1 LNEYRVS
8 LDVYNGPLDLL
19 LFLIRRDEI
28 DIHNIPIAEITEQYV
43 RYVEVLQQMDPESAG
58 AFLVL
63 AASLMEIKSRLM
75 LPKPPPEEQEDDLAD
90 PRMELVRQ
98 LLEYKKYKDSAHEL
112 AERAQRQALQHPRR
126 PAVAPVDAGEIEL
139 DHLEIWDLVD
149 AFSRLLEQTGR
160 KSTVHRIEVDD
171 TPIALHAEDIVDALE
186 HNDSSMP
193 FADVFSGRGRSEMI
207 GLFLALLELVRQRR
221 VRAVQDGPG
230 RPIYLFLVVEDPG
243 DAEDKPRFDG
253 LVQED
258 ATGSARG
265 SAHEAAEP
273 SEIEPKPADV
283 EHETGMGVVPD
294 ASRVAEPSENLVESE
309 TAHDTE

>member
-1 LNEYRVS
+1 

-28 DIHNIPIAEITEQYV
+28 DIHNIPITKITEQYV
-43 RYVEVLQQMDPESAG
+43 RYVEVLQQIDPESAG

-75 LPKPPPEEQEDDLAD
+75 LPKPPPEEQEEDLDD

-112 AERAQRQALQHPRR
+112 AERAQRQAMQHPRR
-126 PAVAPVDAGEIEL
+126 PAVAAHDAEEIER
-139 DHLEIWDLVD
+139 DHLELWDLVD

-186 HNDSSMP
+186 QNASSMP

-207 GLFLALLELVRQRR
+207 GLFLALLELVRQGR

-230 RPIYLFLVVEDPG
+230 RPIYLFLVVKDPAG
-243 DAEDKPRFDG
+243 PSDKPHFDEPDR
-253 LVQED
+253 ED
-258 ATGSARG
+258 STGPAHNSAGETTVASKRL
-265 SAHEAAEP
+265 SEP
-273 SEIEPKPADV
+273 PYV
-283 EHETGMGVVPD
+283 ERDTGVRVVPNTGPAPD
-294 ASRVAEPSENLVESE
+294 TISNVIESE
-309 TAHDTE
+309 TAHETE

>member
-1 LNEYRVS
+1 MNEYRVS

-43 RYVEVLQQMDPESAG
+43 RYVEILQQMDPESAG

-75 LPKPPPEEQEDDLAD
+75 LPKPPPEEQEDDLGD

-126 PAVAPVDAGEIEL
+126 PAVAARDAEEIEL

-160 KSTVHRIEVDD
+160 KSTIHRIEVDD

-186 HNDSSMP
+186 HNDRSMP

-230 RPIYLFLVVEDPG
+230 RPIYLFLVVENPAG
-243 DAEDKPRFDG
+243 AEDKPQFDG
-253 LVQED
+253 LVRED
-258 ATGSARG
+258 ATGSARD
-265 SAHEAAEP
+265 SAKESAEP
-273 SEIEPKPADV
+273 SPIQPKPAGA
-283 EHETGMGVVPD
+283 EHDTGAGVASD
-294 ASRVAEPSENLVESE
+294 ASPTGKLSEDLVESE
-309 TAHDTE
+309 TAHEAE